1 MGSVFKAKV
10 TRPLPPGA
18 AIVVRDGK
26 QIAEWR
32 DAAGKVRR
40 APTTGAK
47 AKRPGVIMEAAT
59 YTAKFRD
66 GQGVVCK
73 VATGCRTRDAAK
85 QVLADLESRAEKV
98 RSGVLSA
105 REAGVAE
112 HAHSP
117 IGDHVKD
124 YITALANS
132 RGKGARE
139 RVSETH
145 VDNVESALLEIVR
158 ECRFETL
165 RDLDRKMAE
174 DWAVRGLRR
183 PDTEVRRRDGT
194 IRVQRAPGPRTI
206 NSKLIAL
213 TAFGNW
219 LVGAGRLVENPF
231 ERLRK
236 LDESDDRRRVR
247 RALKSD
253 QFGRL
258 LTVARLRPIAEYG
271 RETTRTSKSPAS
283 PKSRATW
290 RKAPLTYATIVAAA
304 ERGQAVCRPHVL
316 ERAAL
321 LGWERVLMY
330 ETMLTTGMRKKEVR
344 SLTVSSLNLSE
355 GKPTVTLRGG
365 SAKNGKRTTLPLR
378 ADVADHLR
386 EWVADKRR
394 RLASQDKTLSPESP
408 LFRVPAGLIRIL
420 DRDLAAAGIPK
431 VDERGR
437 RLDVHA
443 MRTTFNTHLGKANVN
458 VRTAMRAMRVSSQ
471 ELVLKTYNDEE
482 LFDVAEALQS
492 LPALPTPTPML
503 EAAGSPPPVE
513 PVVPI
518 VVPTSGKRG
527 SLEGSAGSRSPS
539 GKKSARAKKAGISR
553 DSNVIPATEEKRAT
567 GLEPATSSLGS

>member
-18 AIVVRDGK
+18 TLVIRDGK

-32 DAAGKVRR
+32 DATGKLRR

-47 AKRPGVIMEAAT
+47 AKRPGVIMET
-59 YTAKFRD
+59 TTFTAKFRD
-66 GQGVVCK
+66 GQGVIRK

-98 RSGVLSA
+98 RSGVLSV
-105 REAGVAE
+105 REAGVSE
-112 HAHSP
+112 HKHSP
-117 IGDHVKD
+117 IGEHVKD
-124 YITALANS
+124 YVAALANS

-139 RVSETH
+139 HVSRTH
-145 VDNVESALLEIVR
+145 VANVESALLEIIR
-158 ECRFETL
+158 ECCFQTL
-165 RDLDRKMAE
+165 CDLDRNMAE

-194 IRVQRAPGPRTI
+194 TRVKRAPGPRTI
-206 NSKLIAL
+206 NSKLVAL

-219 LVGAGRLVENPF
+219 LVRAGRLVENPF
-231 ERLRK
+231 ECLRK

-247 RALKSD
+247 RALKSE
-253 QFGRL
+253 QFERL

-271 RETTRTSKSPAS
+271 RETIRSSKSPAS
-283 PKSRATW
+283 PRSRATW

-321 LGWERVLMY
+321 LGWERVLIY

-344 SLTVSSLNLSE
+344 SLTVSSLDLSE
-355 GKPTVTLRGG
+355 AKSTVTLRGVC
-365 SAKNGKRTTLPLR
+365 AKNGKRTTLPLR
-378 ADVADHLR
+378 ADVADHFR
-386 EWVADKRR
+386 EWLADKRR
-394 RLASQDKTLSPESP
+394 RLAAQDKTLMPESP
-408 LFRVPAGLIRIL
+408 LFRVPAGLVRIL

-437 RLDVHA
+437 SLDVHA
-443 MRTTFNTHLGKANVN
+443 MRTTFNTHLGTANVN

-482 LFDVAEALQS
+482 LFDVSEALQ
-492 LPALPTPTPML
+492 ALPTLPTPMPVL
-503 EAAGSPPPVE
+503 AAATAAS
-513 PVVPI
+513 VVPI

-527 SLEGSAGSRSPS
+527 STEGFAGSHSPS
-539 GKKSARAKKAGISR
+539 GEKSAHANKARKLR
-553 DSNVIPATEEKRAT
+553 DSHVFPAKREKRAK
-567 GLEPATSSLGS
+567 GLEPSTSSLGS